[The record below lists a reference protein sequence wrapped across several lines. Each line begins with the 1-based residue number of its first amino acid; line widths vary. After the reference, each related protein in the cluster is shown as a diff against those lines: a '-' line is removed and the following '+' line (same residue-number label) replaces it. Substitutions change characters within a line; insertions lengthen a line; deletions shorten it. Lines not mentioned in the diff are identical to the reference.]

1 MAGLNKV
8 ENINND
14 LLLSIIHSYMVNN
27 LCKPGVKCV
36 LLFLKRG
43 EVSSLERDGM
53 NFHHWLV
60 RMMVNRCNLHLRKFL
75 SLKFCEWHNNNISQ
89 CY

>member
-8 ENINND
+8 ENMNND
-14 LLLSIIHSYMVNN
+14 LLLSIIHSFMVNN

-43 EVSSLERDGM
+43 EVSSLLLKETGDEFSPLACEDDGEP
-53 NFHHWLV
+53 V
-60 RMMVNRCNLHLRKFL
+60 
-75 SLKFCEWHNNNISQ
+75 
-89 CY
+89 